1 MLANLRTSDLSRRI
15 DALPESHDLRAII
28 CEATGDASLQ
38 EIGVHEALR
47 SLPERKAKRVVG
59 LIELHLRDMA
69 QFAPEP
75 IQDPAEEPAPKP
87 KRSRKP
93 EAAALAEAW
102 AENDERLEPAPFAP
116 AIGRDIDPIPAPD
129 PAGTFASRKPTTAA
143 EARRSRKPA
152 AAKPA
157 PKSDPTEGPRLRKAR
172 KAAAAE
178 ERAAKSAPAP
188 EPGDGLRS
196 CSGCPKRGI
205 PAHRTTPESFPKNR
219 AIADGLSRTCRA
231 CNAAYAAQRKA
242 EAAGS
247 APEADP
253 APFGTCAACG
263 IPFASADEPVEV
275 IGTAAQPDA
284 WILDPQRVHGRGD
297 CIDGKVLA

>member
-15 DALPESHDLRAII
+15 EALPESHDLRAII

-59 LIELHLRDMA
+59 IIELHLRDLA

-75 IQDPAEEPAPKP
+75 IQDPGPAD
-87 KRSRKP
+87 
-93 EAAALAEAW
+93 LAEAW
-102 AENDERLEPAPFAP
+102 AENDSRLAPAPEPA
-116 AIGRDIDPIPAPD
+116 
-129 PAGTFASRKPTTAA
+129 RKPTTAA

-253 APFGTCAACG
+253 APFGICSACG